1 MTVIIESKPGLC
13 GGKPVI
19 KGTRIPIEIIFEM
32 VELQYSI
39 KEIVQYYPTLTEE
52 IVEKVLAIGKKAQQ
66 HLSSI
71 DWTKY
76 KFEETVIE

>member
-1 MTVIIESKPGLC
+1 MTVIIESKAGLC

-32 VELQYSI
+32 VELHYSI
-39 KEIVQYYPTLTEE
+39 QEIIQYYPTLTED
-52 IVEKVLAIGKKAQQ
+52 IVEKVLAIGKKAQE
-66 HLSSI
+66 HLSGI

-76 KFEETVIE
+76 NIEEIITD

>member
-1 MTVIIESKPGLC
+1 MTVLIESKPGLC

-19 KGTRIPIEIIFEM
+19 KGTRIPVEIIFEM
-32 VELQYSI
+32 VELEYSI

-52 IVEKVLAIGKKAQQ
+52 VVEKVIALGKKAQK
-66 HLSSI
+66 HLSGI

-76 KFEETVIE
+76 NLKETVIE

>member
-1 MTVIIESKPGLC
+1 MTVIIESKEGLC

-32 VELQYSI
+32 VELHYSI
-39 KEIVQYYPTLTEE
+39 QEIVQYYPTLSED
-52 IVEKVLAIGKKAQQ
+52 IVEKVLAIGKNAQE
-66 HLSSI
+66 HLSGI

-76 KFEETVIE
+76 NIEETITD